1 MIETNSMFVL
11 LEQLYSAAGA
21 SVPSMII
28 QLLNNNNDDSSLS
41 SVCHAVKWIFLLF
54 QLCTVAKS
62 VVVGFLWEYDTRTRV
77 IVAVI
82 TINIQLA
89 IEKWMDSLYE
99 NVEWVKPYVWY
110 VRSRE
115 RKAIQ
120 KLIFYQQPKKR
131 NPEKNDS
138 HYPILDG
145 GEGCVTMR
153 EETFAVVVEFYSYSY
168 SCTLVRWVEEQNLK
182 PSPSKHWTITAVANT
197 GSNRN
202 QSKKKKRR
210 RKKKKNMVNSI
221 WTNHFVRSF
230 FLFVCSCVCRNIKIS
245 RWKKE
250 NVHLGEW
257 SCKNSHFKVIQIF
270 LLRSP
275 FHAHTFWLVARLL
288 DGLEMIR
295 MFQLNSRFPV
305 C

>member
-11 LEQLYSAAGA
+11 LEQLYSAAAA

-54 QLCTVAKS
+54 QLCTVAES
-62 VVVGFLWEYDTRTRV
+62 VVVGFLWEYDTRV

-115 RKAIQ
+115 KGNTKIDFLLATKKTEPRKKWFPLPNPGWWRRLRDHGKG
-120 KLIFYQQPKKR
+120 KLF
-131 NPEKNDS
+131 
-138 HYPILDG
+138 
-145 GEGCVTMR
+145 
-153 EETFAVVVEFYSYSY
+153 VVDVEFYSYSY

-210 RKKKKNMVNSI
+210 RRKKKNMVNSI

-270 LLRSP
+270 FALLSTRTL
-275 FHAHTFWLVARLL
+275 FGWLLAFLM
-288 DGLEMIR
+288 D
-295 MFQLNSRFPV
+295 SKW
-305 C
+305 